1 MSASWLGPD
10 YRNYFSVSIR
20 APDCTLAD
28 GLATAVMVMG
38 AEAGLAL
45 VERLDD
51 VEGLVVVE
59 TPEGGLQDHP
69 STGFRSQ
76 PPPR

>member
-1 MSASWLGPD
+1 MTN
-10 YRNYFSVSIR
+10 RVVSVSIR

-59 TPEGGLQDHP
+59 TPEGGLRGSPVHGLP
-69 STGFRSQ
+69 LRA
-76 PPPR
+76 PAR